1 MLFKQYIKQYITI
14 RINESKEAIM
24 SKLNLKNKK
33 LRSIIGI
40 SGFLAVSAIC
50 VTSVSLSSTL
60 KNNNAVLSTNYLM
73 GDHTFNSYLDL
84 ENYIQQ
90 SCLIG
95 TADIET
101 RNKWSITKNG

>member
-1 MLFKQYIKQYITI
+1 MFFKQYIKQYITI

-101 RNKWSITKNG
+101 RNK